1 MTASTSVTASSNV
14 PASTGMTASTG
25 AGLGHTAGDTWPGD
39 GSPARR
45 PTRHV
50 ALEAV
55 HNFRDVGGYPT
66 TGPVVGTVR
75 PGLLY
80 RADGLNRLTEADE
93 DTINALGLR
102 TVIDLRTLDEV
113 DERGRFPLDRHP
125 AAWHHLSILDVTW
138 HGDTLHERLAA
149 GEFLLTR
156 YLEMG
161 ESGAHAIASLFD
173 VLASPGALPAVFH
186 CAAGKDRTGVVAAL
200 VLGALGVPDHVI
212 VADYALTGE
221 AMDRMRSWALATNP
235 EMAARM
241 ATMPPAFLAAEP
253 AAMEGFLSLVRAR
266 HGSIVGY
273 LHSVG
278 VSDEAIDAMRA
289 ALVQPAS

>member
-1 MTASTSVTASSNV
+1 VTASSGTSLDHV
-14 PASTGMTASTG
+14 AADSWPDSGAAAGPAS
-25 AGLGHTAGDTWPGD
+25 
-39 GSPARR
+39 
-45 PTRHV
+45 RHL

-55 HNFRDVGGYPT
+55 HNFRDIGGYPVV
-66 TGPVVGTVR
+66 GPVPGTVR
-75 PGLLY
+75 TGVLY
-80 RADGLNRLTEADE
+80 RADGLNRLTEADI
-93 DTINALGLR
+93 DTVSALGLR

-113 DERGRFPLDRHP
+113 DERGRFPLERHP
-125 AAWHHLSILDVTW
+125 AAWHHLSIIDVTW
-138 HGDTLHERLAA
+138 TGDTLHEHLDASD
-149 GEFLLTR
+149 FLMTR

-161 ESGAHAIASLFD
+161 ESGARAIVGLFD

-200 VLGALGVPDHVI
+200 VLGALGVPDRSI

-221 AMDRMRSWALATNP
+221 AMERMRSYALATNP

-253 AAMEGFLSLVRAR
+253 AAMEGFLALVRAR

-278 VSDEAIDAMRA
+278 VSDHTIDAVRA